1 MMSSLLFDK
10 NTSLGNKP
18 VIMILIFGHT
28 LHNAST
34 IETMPSLISTGVFL
48 SMLFVPQC
56 ITATFRSLG
65 RLPFIILHNTFCV
78 LSPPMPKF
86 RASNGSKYFFHTV
99 LYLNKPFTIESPI
112 NSTVDLELPAI
123 LVNFLCKSFHPGL
136 L

>member
-1 MMSSLLFDK
+1 MSSLLFDEK
-10 NTSLGNKP
+10 TSLGNKP
-18 VIMILIFGHT
+18 VIMILIFGRN
-28 LHNAST
+28 LQNAST

-48 SMLFVPQC
+48 SMLSVPQC
-56 ITATFRSLG
+56 ITAFRSLG

-99 LYLNKPFTIESPI
+99 LYLNKPFTIESTI
-112 NSTVDLELPAI
+112 NSTVDLEFPAI
-123 LVNFLCKSFHPGL
+123 LVNFLCKSFYPGL